1 MNKEILRLMLDVFPK
16 MQLKG
21 DFNTWVMVCP
31 FHEPLNPGKL
41 KPQFFV
47 DIKSSNYNCIG
58 CGTRGKLKDLIRD
71 LEEKTKVIRT
81 Q

>member
-1 MNKEILRLMLDVFPK
+1 MNKEILRLMLDVFPQ

-31 FHEPLNPGKL
+31 FHEPLNPRNI
-41 KPQFFV
+41 KPQFFIDV
-47 DIKSSNYNCIG
+47 KSSNYHCIG
-58 CGTRGKLKDLIRD
+58 CGIRGKTKELIRD
-71 LEEKTKVIRT
+71 LEEKTKTIRT